1 MSIYGLDRPSIIEFP
16 KLTGRKE
23 TPNST
28 TRRETAALNDQV
40 YTYLCDAFSPIES
53 FVFVF
58 YIILIELSLV
68 GRVFG
73 SLSPL

>member
-1 MSIYGLDRPSIIEFP
+1 MYRAISRNTVLFFFSFFCFLVVEMSIYGLDRPSIIEFP

-40 YTYLCDAFSPIES
+40 
-53 FVFVF
+53 
-58 YIILIELSLV
+58 
-68 GRVFG
+68 
-73 SLSPL
+73 

>member
-1 MSIYGLDRPSIIEFP
+1 MSVYGLDRPSIIEFP

-40 YTYLCDAFSPIES
+40 
-53 FVFVF
+53 
-58 YIILIELSLV
+58 
-68 GRVFG
+68 
-73 SLSPL
+73 